1 MSTTDWATARKSGV
15 IAMTTK
21 ADIDAAQ
28 NAIDAA
34 NNAIG
39 KLDLCGLYDC
49 AWQAHD
55 GYQRIID
62 YNRENLEVAKHD
74 DD

>member
-1 MSTTDWATARKSGV
+1 
-15 IAMTTK
+15 MTTK

-28 NAIDAA
+28 KAIDAA
-34 NNAIG
+34 NNAIN

-62 YNRENLEVAKHD
+62 YNKEQLEVTD
-74 DD
+74 DEND

>member
-1 MSTTDWATARKSGV
+1 MAN
-15 IAMTTK
+15 K

-28 NAIDAA
+28 KAIDAA
-34 NNAIG
+34 NNAIN

-62 YNRENLEVAKHD
+62 YNKEQLEVTEHD
-74 DD
+74 

>member
-1 MSTTDWATARKSGV
+1 
-15 IAMTTK
+15 MTTK

-28 NAIDAA
+28 KAINTA
-34 NNAIG
+34 NNAIN

-49 AWQAHD
+49 AWQANN

-62 YNRENLEVAKHD
+62 YNKEQFGVTSDAD
-74 DD
+74 

>member
-28 NAIDAA
+28 KAIDAA
-34 NNAIG
+34 NNAIN

-49 AWQAHD
+49 AWQANNN
-55 GYQRIID
+55 YKRIID
-62 YNRENLEVAKHD
+62 YNKEQLEVTD
-74 DD
+74 DDD

>member
-1 MSTTDWATARKSGV
+1 
-15 IAMTTK
+15 MTTK
-21 ADIDAAQ
+21 ADIYAAQ
-28 NAIDAA
+28 KAIDAA
-34 NNAIG
+34 NNAIN

-49 AWQAHD
+49 AWQANN

-62 YNRENLEVAKHD
+62 YNKEQLEVTD

>member
-1 MSTTDWATARKSGV
+1 
-15 IAMTTK
+15 MTTK

-28 NAIDAA
+28 KAIDDA

-49 AWQAHD
+49 AWQANNN
-55 GYQRIID
+55 YQRIID
-62 YNRENLEVAKHD
+62 YNREQLEVTD
-74 DD
+74 DAD

>member
-1 MSTTDWATARKSGV
+1 
-15 IAMTTK
+15 MTTK

-28 NAIDAA
+28 KAIDAA
-34 NNAIG
+34 SKAID

-49 AWQAHD
+49 AWQANN

-62 YNRENLEVAKHD
+62 YNNKPVEVTD
-74 DD
+74 DGE

>member
-1 MSTTDWATARKSGV
+1 
-15 IAMTTK
+15 MTTK

-28 NAIDAA
+28 KAINAA

-49 AWQAHD
+49 AWQANNN
-55 GYQRIID
+55 YQRIID
-62 YNRENLEVAKHD
+62 YNREQLEVAEHE
-74 DD
+74 

>member
-1 MSTTDWATARKSGV
+1 
-15 IAMTTK
+15 MTTK

-28 NAIDAA
+28 KAIDAA

-62 YNRENLEVAKHD
+62 YNR
-74 DD
+74 